1 MIKKL
6 GFTLAEV
13 LITIGIIGV
22 IAAVTLPALNSNVS
36 NAALEKQTQKF
47 YTQLSRAFDLYKV
60 DNEIDSITA
69 MDFDPEAFIKKYFNY
84 TGQCKEATD
93 CYAPKYMEM
102 ATNELMDVQW
112 FDENNTYVLADG
124 TVFSLQY
131 YAPDEEEGGS
141 SYLPI
146 NVYFDV
152 NGKKGPNKIGRD
164 LWSVSVY
171 YDGSVDEGGVTP
183 EVRKGDAEELKHRV
197 EARFEGCKDGTYGGC
212 FGHFMRN
219 NFKFDY

>member
-69 MDFDPEAFIKKYFNY
+69 MDFDANAFVKKYFNII
-84 TGQCKEATD
+84 GKCENADD
-93 CYAPKYMEM
+93 CYAPQYTYMGS
-102 ATNELMDVQW
+102 NELIRGIQW
-112 FDENNTYVLADG
+112 FNKNSTYVLADG
-124 TVFSLQY
+124 TVFTIENYTEST
-131 YAPDEEEGGS
+131 PV
-141 SYLPI
+141 
-146 NVYFDV
+146 NVTFDV
-152 NGKKGPNKIGRD
+152 NGKKGPNKVGRD
-164 LWSVSVY
+164 LWAVSVY
-171 YDGSVDEGGVTP
+171 YDGSVDEGGITP
-183 EVRKGDAEELKHRV
+183 EIRKGYSDTLKQAVASEFKR
-197 EARFEGCKDGTYGGC
+197 CKTNSCGGGC

>member
-69 MDFDPEAFIKKYFNY
+69 MDFDAGAFVKKYLNI
-84 TGQCKEATD
+84 TGQCKEASD
-93 CYAPKYMEM
+93 CYAPTYMEM
-102 ATNELMDVQW
+102 GSTNTVNGNLTW
-112 FDENNTYVLADG
+112 FDENHTYVLTDG
-124 TVFSLQY
+124 TVFSIY
-131 YAPDEEEGGS
+131 NTDGS
-141 SYLPI
+141 NPI
-146 NVYFDV
+146 YVTFDV
-152 NGKKGPNKIGRD
+152 NGKKGPNKVGKD
-164 LWSVSVY
+164 LWNVTVF
-171 YDGSVDEGGVTP
+171 YDGSIDEGHINP
-183 EVRKGDAEELKHRV
+183 EVRKGYGDVLKEKV
-197 EARFEGCKDGTYGGC
+197 QTEFEKCKAGEAYGGC